1 MDSQKHIFQQSEADA
16 YFLRNKAKYVPAAES
31 DDLLVKQFQQIALNP
46 GKTLE
51 IGCSNGLHLA
61 EIRAAFGC
69 ECVGIDPSPC
79 AIEDGA
85 GRFPEITLLTGTAD
99 QLPFEDA
106 SFDTIIFG
114 FCLYLCDRSDLF
126 KIAYEADRCLRAGGN
141 LVIKDFL
148 PPFPYANPYAHQQ
161 GITAYKMNYGAMFSW
176 NPAYT
181 EIAKL
186 TYSHG
191 AVELRDLP
199 DERIC
204 TLVFRKLPE
213 FAYPTAPF
221 SKA

>member
-1 MDSQKHIFQQSEADA
+1 
-16 YFLRNKAKYVPAAES
+16 
-31 DDLLVKQFQQIALNP
+31 
-46 GKTLE
+46 
-51 IGCSNGLHLA
+51 
-61 EIRAAFGC
+61 
-69 ECVGIDPSPC
+69 
-79 AIEDGA
+79 
-85 GRFPEITLLTGTAD
+85 
-99 QLPFEDA
+99 
-106 SFDTIIFG
+106 
-114 FCLYLCDRSDLF
+114 
-126 KIAYEADRCLRAGGN
+126 
-141 LVIKDFL
+141 
-148 PPFPYANPYAHQQ
+148 
-161 GITAYKMNYGAMFSW
+161 MNYGAMFSW